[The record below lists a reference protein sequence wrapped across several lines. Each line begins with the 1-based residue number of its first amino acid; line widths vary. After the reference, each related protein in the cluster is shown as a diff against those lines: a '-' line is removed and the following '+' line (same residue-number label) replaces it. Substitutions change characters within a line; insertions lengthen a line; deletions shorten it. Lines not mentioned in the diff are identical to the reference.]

1 MVILGAKMKFSVLM
15 SIYYKEK
22 PEHFHRALQSIWDE
36 QSLKP
41 DEIVLVQD
49 GPLTDEL
56 YAVIT
61 EWEKKLGDVFKTI
74 SLEQNA
80 GLGIALNVGLRR
92 CQYPWVARMDGDDI
106 AMTERFKVEVNYLKR
121 NQNIDVLGT
130 WISEFSDD
138 SDKRNGERRPPCE
151 HDEILKYAKY
161 RNPLNHM
168 TVMFRKKAVEDTGGY
183 VSMNGFEDYYLWIRM
198 LKKGYTFAN
207 IDEVLVKARTGK
219 SMIRRRKGWNYIK
232 NEWYFE
238 KAAWKLGFFSS
249 YEFLRNILL
258 RSIPRVLPDFF
269 VQRLYALLRTM

>member
-1 MVILGAKMKFSVLM
+1 MKFSVLM
-15 SIYYKEK
+15 SIYYKEE
-22 PEHFHRALQSIWDE
+22 PEYFYRALKSIWDE

-61 EWEKKLGDVFKTI
+61 EWKKKLGDVFKTI
-74 SLEQNA
+74 SLEQNV
-80 GLGIALNVGLRR
+80 GLGIALNEGLRR
-92 CQYPWVARMDGDDI
+92 CQYPWIARMDGDDI
-106 AMTERFKVEVNYLKR
+106 AMPERFKIQVNYLKR
-121 NQNIDVLGT
+121 NQNIDVLGA

-138 SDKRNGERRPPCE
+138 SDKRNGVRRPPCE
-151 HDEILKYAKY
+151 HREILEYAKY

-183 VSMNGFEDYYLWIRM
+183 ITMNGFEDYYLWIRM
-198 LKKGYTFAN
+198 LKKGHTFAN

-219 SMIRRRKGWNYIK
+219 SMIRRRKGWNYVK

-258 RSIPRVLPDFF
+258 RSIPRLLPAFF
-269 VQRLYALLRTM
+269 VQRLYALLRTR